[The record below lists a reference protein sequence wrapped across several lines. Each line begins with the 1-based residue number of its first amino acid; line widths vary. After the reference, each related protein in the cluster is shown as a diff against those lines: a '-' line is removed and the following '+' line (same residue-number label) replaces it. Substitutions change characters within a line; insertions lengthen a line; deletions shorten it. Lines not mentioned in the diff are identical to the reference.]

1 MIKAIF
7 FDIDGTLVSFQTHRM
22 SERVKEALWT
32 LRRKGVKLLVATGR
46 PMVNINNLEGFLFDG
61 FITMNGALTYLDGKI
76 VDGHPLTREDA
87 RKVAALAT
95 ELDTTAWVFTEDF
108 SGVNQ
113 MTAKATAFAERIHIF
128 PSGFVDLERM
138 AETTDIYEYTFF
150 ISIEDEHRLLRP
162 ILSHA
167 DYPRWHPDFTDIVAK
182 GLSKA
187 SAASIL
193 LDRLGI
199 AREECMAFGDGGND
213 VPLIEYAG
221 IGVAMGNAAEE
232 VKAVADL
239 VTRSVDED
247 GIVAT
252 LKNFGLL

>member
-1 MIKAIF
+1 
-7 FDIDGTLVSFQTHRM
+7 
-22 SERVKEALWT
+22 
-32 LRRKGVKLLVATGR
+32 
-46 PMVNINNLEGFLFDG
+46 
-61 FITMNGALTYLDGKI
+61 
-76 VDGHPLTREDA
+76 
-87 RKVAALAT
+87 
-95 ELDTTAWVFTEDF
+95 
-108 SGVNQ
+108 
-113 MTAKATAFAERIHIF
+113 MTAKATASLSESTFSF
-128 PSGFVDLERM
+128 GFVDLERM

-150 ISIEDEHRLLRP
+150 ISLEDEHRLLRP